1 MSPPC
6 PSRNDN
12 LPTLIAALRNPSVY
26 PHAVRGI
33 EVIETHISWVILS
46 GDYAYKIKKPVNLG
60 FLDFT
65 SLEQRRFY
73 CEEELRLN
81 RRLAP
86 KLYLEVVA
94 ITGSAGHPLW
104 NGPGEAIE
112 YAVKMRQ
119 FPQQALLDRMLE
131 RGALTP
137 QHVDALAARI
147 AAFHGE
153 VEAAAADSPFGT
165 PQRVLEPA
173 MENFRQIRASFDS
186 PADLA
191 ALEALQAWT
200 ERQHAALA
208 ATFAQRKRDGFVRE
222 CHGDMHLGNIALVDG
237 EVTVFDCIEFND
249 NLRWI
254 DVVSETAF
262 LAMDLMDRKRAD
274 LAWRALNLYLERTG
288 DYAGLAVLRYY
299 LVYRAMV
306 RAKVTS
312 IRAGQ
317 PGMGAAERGAI
328 IERYRGYIALAQGLA
343 SPGAPGLI
351 INHGLSGSGKTT
363 LSQPMLEDLGAIRI
377 RSDVERK
384 RLHGLAALQRSGS
397 GIAGDI
403 YAPDATALTYQ
414 RLGELARAVVEAGYT
429 AIVDATFL
437 QRPQRDAFRA
447 LAATLNVGF
456 AICDFQAAAA
466 TLRQRIAQRLR
477 HGRDAS
483 EADLA
488 VLQRQLATQQPLAP
502 QELADAIV
510 VDSEHGTD
518 IRAAVAQL
526 QAALGIPPQPGT

>member
-1 MSPPC
+1 MSPP
-6 PSRNDN
+6 SAAT
-12 LPTLIAALRNPSVY
+12 LPTLIAALRNPAVY
-26 PHAVRGI
+26 PHAVRDI
-33 EVIETHISWVILS
+33 EVIETHISWVILT

-65 SLEQRRFY
+65 SLQQRRFY

-86 KLYLEVVA
+86 KLYLEVAA
-94 ITGSAGHPLW
+94 ITGSAERPVW
-104 NGPGEAIE
+104 NGAGDAIE

-119 FPQQALLDRMLE
+119 FPQQALLDRLLE

-137 QHVDALAARI
+137 QHIDALASRI

-153 VEAAAADSPFGT
+153 VEVAGTGSPFGT
-165 PQRVLEPA
+165 PQRVLAPA
-173 MENFRQIRASFDS
+173 VENFRQIRASLDS

-191 ALEALQAWT
+191 ALDALQAWT
-200 ERQHAALA
+200 EQQHAALA
-208 ATFAQRKRDGFVRE
+208 DTFAQRKRDGFVRE

-254 DVVSETAF
+254 DVVSEVAF
-262 LAMDLMDRKRAD
+262 LAMDLMDRKRTD
-274 LAWRALNLYLERTG
+274 LAWRALNLYLESTG

-306 RAKVTS
+306 RAKVIC

-317 PGMGAAERGAI
+317 PSADRAATM
-328 IERYRGYIALAQGLA
+328 ERYRGYIDLAQGLA
-343 SPGAPGLI
+343 APGAPGFI

-363 LSQPMLEDLGAIRI
+363 LSQPMLEAIGAIRI
-377 RSDVERK
+377 RSDIERK
-384 RLHGLAALQRSGS
+384 RLHGLAALERSES
-397 GIAGDI
+397 GIGGDI

-414 RLGELARAVVEAGYT
+414 RLAELARAAVEAGFT
-429 AIVDATFL
+429 VIVDATFL
-437 QRPQRDAFRA
+437 QRSQRDAFRA
-447 LAATLNVGF
+447 LAASLKVAF
-456 AICDFQAAAA
+456 VICDFQAPAG
-466 TLRQRIAQRLR
+466 TLRERIAQRLQ

-488 VLQRQLATQQPLAP
+488 VLQRQLATQQPLTP
-502 QELADAIV
+502 QELAHAIV
-510 VDSEHGTD
+510 VDTEHGAD
-518 IRAAVAQL
+518 MGAALAQL
-526 QAALGIPPQPGT
+526 QAALGARPQPGT